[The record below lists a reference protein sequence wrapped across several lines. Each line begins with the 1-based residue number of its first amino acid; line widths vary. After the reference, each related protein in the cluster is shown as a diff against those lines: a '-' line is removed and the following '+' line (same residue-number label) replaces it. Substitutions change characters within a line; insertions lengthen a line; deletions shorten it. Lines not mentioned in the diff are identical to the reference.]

1 MANAVRLN
9 HLEHK
14 DLRVNSKNSVKL
26 GDNVTSTLTYPSEF
40 INIQRE
46 YPILF
51 SKHPQTGDFQSVV
64 LLGLEKDENLFLKRG
79 KWQGNYIPAVI
90 AKGPFL
96 IGFEPQQIKGEV
108 VNSPV
113 IYIDMASPR
122 VSLFSEKNAETNAA
136 DHAEGK
142 AEGNAEAHT
151 EKHKATGETLFLEN
165 GEQSPYLQQITRA
178 LATINDGANLS
189 KAMFDA
195 YSRYDLIETVNLDI
209 TLNNGQ
215 QISLDGNYTI
225 HQEKL
230 AALDGNALAQ
240 LNKDGFLSLAFAVVA
255 SLDNVSKLVALKNA
269 AL

>member
-14 DLRVNSKNSVKL
+14 NLRVNSKNSVKL
-26 GDNVTSTLTYPSEF
+26 GDNVISTLTYPSEF
-40 INIQRE
+40 IHIQRQ

-51 SKHPQTGDFQSVV
+51 SKHPQTGDFQSVA

-79 KWQGNYIPAVI
+79 KWQGSYIPAVI

-96 IGFEPQQIKGEV
+96 IGFEPQEIKGQV
-108 VNSPV
+108 VNNPV

-122 VSLFSEKNAETNAA
+122 VSLLSERSSENNAEDSKGA
-136 DHAEGK
+136 
-142 AEGNAEAHT
+142 
-151 EKHKATGETLFLEN
+151 GEVLFLEN

-195 YSRYDLIETVNLDI
+195 FSRYDLIEAVNLDI
-209 TLNNGQ
+209 TLNNGR
-215 QISLDGNYTI
+215 QINLGGNYTI
-225 HQEKL
+225 HREKL
-230 AALDGNALAQ
+230 AALGGDALAQ
-240 LNKDGFLSLAFAVVA
+240 LNRAGFLSLAFAVVA
-255 SLDNVSKLVALKNA
+255 SLDNVSKLVDLKNA
-269 AL
+269 TL

>member
-26 GDNVTSTLTYPSEF
+26 GDKVTSTLTYPSEF

-79 KWQGNYIPAVI
+79 KWQANYIPAVI

-96 IGFEPQQIKGEV
+96 IGFEPQEIKGQV

-113 IYIDMASPR
+113 IYIDIASPR
-122 VSLFSEKNAETNAA
+122 VSHTSQ
-136 DHAEGK
+136 
-142 AEGNAEAHT
+142 GNAEDDKLA
-151 EKHKATGETLFLEN
+151 GEALFLEN
-165 GEQSPYLQQITRA
+165 GEQSPYLQQVAQA

-195 YSRYDLIETVNLDI
+195 FSRYDLIEAVNLDI
-209 TLNNGQ
+209 TLNNGRH
-215 QISLDGNYTI
+215 IKLSGNYTI
-225 HQEKL
+225 HEEKL
-230 AALDGNALAQ
+230 AALDGNALEQ
-240 LNKDGFLSLAFAVVA
+240 LNKAGFLSLAFAVVS
-255 SLDNVSKLVALKNA
+255 SLANVRKLVDLKNA